1 MDIVRAWPRHVEYGL
16 DFVFFFFV
24 DIIIINEIN
33 LYY

>member
-16 DFVFFFFV
+16 DFVFFFV